1 VREKEYNTNLSEL
14 LTLAQNGDT
23 FARDKIVEE
32 NIGLVHSIV
41 KRFAGRGFE
50 TEDLFQIGCIG
61 LIKAIPKFDMSYD
74 VKFSTYAVPMIMGEI
89 KRFIRDDGII
99 KVSRSVKELAQK
111 ALALRENIMKTEVR
125 EAGIS
130 ELATRLGVSREE
142 VAVALEAGIRP
153 DSINA
158 PCGDDKFEGKTLEEK
173 TINDV
178 FAYFTLYWFI
188 FLIVVFL
195 LSIDP
200 INGQTVTIVSDA
212 GQYTVEHGFFSNFS
226 ATLSCLCNIGPGFEA
241 VGPYAG
247 FAGYSVFSKIL
258 LSLIMILGRLEILPV
273 LILFN
278 PRTWKKI

>member
-1 VREKEYNTNLSEL
+1 MREKEYNTNLSEL

-61 LIKAIPKFDMSYD
+61 LIKAIPKFDMRYD

-125 EAGIS
+125 EAGIG
-130 ELATRLGVSREE
+130 ELASRLGVSREE

-158 PCGDDKFEGKTLEEK
+158 PCGDDKFEGKTLGDRIESRENCEGKVLNRLLIKELLGELEEREQKLVILRYFKEK
-173 TINDV
+173 TQSQIADQLGISQV
-178 FAYFTLYWFI
+178 
-188 FLIVVFL
+188 
-195 LSIDP
+195 
-200 INGQTVTIVSDA
+200 QVSRIEKR
-212 GQYTVEHGFFSNFS
+212 V
-226 ATLSCLCNIGPGFEA
+226 
-241 VGPYAG
+241 
-247 FAGYSVFSKIL
+247 
-258 LSLIMILGRLEILPV
+258 LEKMRRIAEG
-273 LILFN
+273 
-278 PRTWKKI
+278 